1 VSSALDQSWPPF
13 VLIAGLL
20 LIGLIANR
28 DGLFAWGGARLQS
41 MPGGALALL
50 GAALLLD
57 AVVTAVLNLDTAV
70 VFLTPVLVFAARRR
84 RVAVEPFLYGCV
96 FMANASSLFL
106 PGSNLTNLLVLDAG
120 SGASGASFAAK
131 MFPLALTAA
140 VVTAVGVAVIFRR
153 QLTSGAPGRSA
164 PVAADRV
171 AFETAPLV
179 ADPAPAGDAR
189 CPTGAAGHSPTDAGR
204 ADCFAPA
211 DAPLVAGIG
220 LVATAAAVVLVLVL
234 RQPALAVLGVGLL
247 ATAIEL
253 GRSRVA
259 LTDVWRVVGPAS
271 LAAAFV
277 LTVALGTLA
286 RHWDGPAE
294 LIGGASGPETAGL
307 AALSTVLVN
316 NLPSAALYSAHAVD
330 HSRMLLLGLNVGPN
344 LAVTGALSALL
355 WFRAAR
361 EVDARPSLVEFSRRG
376 VPLALLA
383 MAAAIGVGMLT

>member
-1 VSSALDQSWPPF
+1 MSAALHQSWPPF

-20 LIGLIANR
+20 LIGLLANR

-41 MPGGALALL
+41 LPGGGVALL
-50 GAALLLD
+50 AAAFVLD

-120 SGASGASFAAK
+120 NGGSGASFAAK
-131 MFPLALTAA
+131 MFPIAITAA
-140 VVTAVGVAVIFRR
+140 VVTAVGVGLSFRR
-153 QLTSGAPGRSA
+153 HLALGRGEASGAPGEAGRGGA
-164 PVAADRV
+164 RPVADGSHAEPRV
-171 AFETAPLV
+171 V
-179 ADPAPAGDAR
+179 VGAGA
-189 CPTGAAGHSPTDAGR
+189 
-204 ADCFAPA
+204 
-211 DAPLVAGIG
+211 L
-220 LVATAAAVVLVLVL
+220 ATAAAVVLVLVL
-234 RQPALAVLGVGLL
+234 RQPALAVLAVGIVATLVEL
-247 ATAIEL
+247 A
-253 GRSRVA
+253 RRRVSLA
-259 LTDVWRVVGPAS
+259 DVWRVVGPPT

-294 LIGGASGPETAGL
+294 LIDGASGPETAGL
-307 AALSTVLVN
+307 AAISTVFVN
-316 NLPSAALYSAHAVD
+316 NLPGAALYSAHAVD

-376 VPLALLA
+376 VPLALVA
-383 MAAAIGVGMLT
+383 MGAAIVVGMLT

>member
-1 VSSALDQSWPPF
+1 VSAALHQSWPPF

-20 LIGLIANR
+20 LIGLLANR

-41 MPGGALALL
+41 LPGGAVALL
-50 GAALLLD
+50 AAALLLD

-84 RVAVEPFLYGCV
+84 RVAAEPFLYGCV

-106 PGSNLTNLLVLDAG
+106 PGSNLTNLLILDAHTG
-120 SGASGASFAAK
+120 GSGASFAVK
-131 MFPLALTAA
+131 MFPIAITAA
-140 VVTAVGVAVIFRR
+140 VVTAVGVGLSFRR
-153 QLTSGAPGRSA
+153 HLARGRSA
-164 PVAADRV
+164 AA
-171 AFETAPLV
+171 EGGT
-179 ADPAPAGDAR
+179 
-189 CPTGAAGHSPTDAGR
+189 
-204 ADCFAPA
+204 A
-211 DAPLVAGIG
+211 DALDTEPRVVLGAGA
-220 LVATAAAVVLVLVL
+220 LATAAAVVLVLVL
-234 RQPALAVLGVGLL
+234 RQPALAVLAVGVVAAL
-247 ATAIEL
+247 AEL
-253 GRSRVA
+253 ARRRISLA
-259 LTDVWRVVGPAS
+259 DIWRVVGLPS

-286 RHWDGPAE
+286 RHWDGPAQ
-294 LIGGASGPETAGL
+294 LIDGASGPETAGL
-307 AALSTVLVN
+307 AAISTVFVN

-376 VPLALLA
+376 IPLALVA
-383 MAAAIGVGMLT
+383 MAAAIVVGMLT

>member
-1 VSSALDQSWPPF
+1 MSAALEQSWPPF

-20 LIGLIANR
+20 LIGLLANR
-28 DGLFAWGGARLQS
+28 DGLFAWGGGRLEAL
-41 MPGGALALL
+41 PGGGLALL

-84 RVAVEPFLYGCV
+84 RVGVEPFLYGCV

-106 PGSNLTNLLVLDAG
+106 PGSNLTNLLVLDAHGGG
-120 SGASGASFAAK
+120 SGATFAAK
-131 MFPLALTAA
+131 MFPIAITAA
-140 VVTAVGVAVIFRR
+140 VVTAIGIAVLFHRSLAPPVRSQLSPHTGDNCERVPGAVAPEPSLVPDAGAPAPAVIF
-153 QLTSGAPGRSA
+153 GPG
-164 PVAADRV
+164 
-171 AFETAPLV
+171 L
-179 ADPAPAGDAR
+179 
-189 CPTGAAGHSPTDAGR
+189 
-204 ADCFAPA
+204 
-211 DAPLVAGIG
+211 L
-220 LVATAAAVVLVLVL
+220 ATVAAVVLVLVL
-234 RQPALAVLGVGLL
+234 RQPALAVLTVGVL
-247 ATAIEL
+247 ATAVEMV
-253 GRSRVA
+253 RSRVTLA
-259 LTDVWRVVGPAS
+259 DAWRVVGPPS

-294 LIGGASGPETAGL
+294 LIAAASGPETAGL

-376 VPLALLA
+376 IPLALIA
-383 MAAAIGVGMLT
+383 MAAAIVVGMLT

>member
-1 VSSALDQSWPPF
+1 VSAALHQSWPPF

-20 LIGLIANR
+20 LIGLLANR
-28 DGLFAWGGARLQS
+28 DGLFAWGGARLQAL
-41 MPGGALALL
+41 PGGGFALL

-57 AVVTAVLNLDTAV
+57 AVVTAILNLDTAV

-106 PGSNLTNLLVLDAG
+106 PGSNLTNLLVLDAHG
-120 SGASGASFAAK
+120 GGSGASFAAK
-131 MFPLALTAA
+131 MFPIAITAA
-140 VVTAVGVAVIFRR
+140 VVTAVGIGLSFRR
-153 QLTSGAPGRSA
+153 H
-164 PVAADRV
+164 
-171 AFETAPLV
+171 LV
-179 ADPAPAGDAR
+179 ASEMGVGRGGGANAVGDMGASGSTSLVLG
-189 CPTGAAGHSPTDAGR
+189 TGLAAVV
-204 ADCFAPA
+204 
-211 DAPLVAGIG
+211 L
-220 LVATAAAVVLVLVL
+220 AVVLVLAL
-234 RQPALAVLGVGLL
+234 QQPALAVLAVGLV
-247 ATAIEL
+247 ATAVEAL
-253 GRSRVA
+253 RRRVTLA
-259 LTDVWRVVGPAS
+259 DAWRVVGPLS

-294 LIGGASGPETAGL
+294 LIDGASGPETAGL
-307 AALSTVLVN
+307 AAISTVFVN

-330 HSRMLLLGLNVGPN
+330 HSRMLLLGLNLGPN

-376 VPLALLA
+376 VPLAVVA
-383 MAAAIGVGMLT
+383 MAAAIVVGMLT

>member
-1 VSSALDQSWPPF
+1 MSSALQQSWPPF

-28 DGLFAWGGARLQS
+28 DGLFAWGGARLES
-41 MPGGALALL
+41 LPGGALALL

-70 VFLTPVLVFAARRR
+70 VFLTPVLVYAARRR

-106 PGSNLTNLLVLDAG
+106 PGSNLTNLLVIGAG
-120 SGASGASFAAK
+120 NGSSGASFAAK

-140 VVTAVGVAVIFRR
+140 LVTAAGVAILFRR
-153 QLTSGAPGRSA
+153 ELSAAETRRAAVATIGAERSVAPSDTTGDPSAAGTGAP
-164 PVAADRV
+164 V
-171 AFETAPLV
+171 
-179 ADPAPAGDAR
+179 
-189 CPTGAAGHSPTDAGR
+189 
-204 ADCFAPA
+204 
-211 DAPLVAGIG
+211 VAGTG
-220 LVATAAAVVLVLVL
+220 LAATVAAVVLVLASHRPDLTALTV
-234 RQPALAVLGVGLL
+234 LAVALV
-247 ATAIEL
+247 ATAVEL
-253 GRSRVA
+253 LRSRVSLA
-259 LTDVWRVVGPAS
+259 DAWRVVGPPS

-361 EVDARPSLVEFSRRG
+361 EVDARPSLLEFSRRG
-376 VPLALLA
+376 IPLALIA
-383 MAAAIGVGMLT
+383 MGAAIVVGMLT

>member
-1 VSSALDQSWPPF
+1 VSSALQQSWPPF

-20 LIGLIANR
+20 LIGLLANR

-41 MPGGALALL
+41 LPGGGWALL

-106 PGSNLTNLLVLDAG
+106 PGSNLTNLLVLGAHG
-120 SGASGASFAAK
+120 GASGASFAAK
-131 MFPLALTAA
+131 MFPIAITAA
-140 VVTAVGVAVIFRR
+140 VVTAVGIAISFRR
-153 QLTSGAPGRSA
+153 QLATRPGSVVTS
-164 PVAADRV
+164 
-171 AFETAPLV
+171 
-179 ADPAPAGDAR
+179 DPAVFTLGAGVIATAVAVVLVLALSQPALAV
-189 CPTGAAGHSPTDAGR
+189 
-204 ADCFAPA
+204 FA
-211 DAPLVAGIG
+211 VG
-220 LVATAAAVVLVLVL
+220 LVATAVELLRHRIDLAAVW
-234 RQPALAVLGVGLL
+234 RILGL
-247 ATAIEL
+247 
-253 GRSRVA
+253 
-259 LTDVWRVVGPAS
+259 PS

-294 LIGGASGPETAGL
+294 LIAGSSGPETALL
-307 AALSTVLVN
+307 AAGSTVLVN
-316 NLPSAALYSAHAVD
+316 NLPAAALYSAHAVD

-361 EVDARPSLVEFSRRG
+361 EVDARPSLLEFSRRG
-376 VPLALLA
+376 VPLALAALA
-383 MAAAIGVGMLT
+383 AGILAGIVN

>member
-1 VSSALDQSWPPF
+1 VSAALHQSWPPF

-20 LIGLIANR
+20 LIGLLANR
-28 DGLFAWGGARLQS
+28 DGLFAWGGARLQRL
-41 MPGGALALL
+41 PGGGVALL
-50 GAALLLD
+50 AAALLLD

-120 SGASGASFAAK
+120 TGGSGASFAAK
-131 MFPLALTAA
+131 MFPLAITAA
-140 VVTAVGVAVIFRR
+140 VVTAIGIGFSFRR
-153 QLTSGAPGRSA
+153 H
-164 PVAADRV
+164 
-171 AFETAPLV
+171 LV
-179 ADPAPAGDAR
+179 ARPGAAYVGPETGDAEL
-189 CPTGAAGHSPTDAGR
+189 G
-204 ADCFAPA
+204 A
-211 DAPLVAGIG
+211 DADPRVTLGPGA
-220 LVATAAAVVLVLVL
+220 LATAAAVVLVLVL
-234 RQPALAVLGVGLL
+234 RQPALAVLAVGVVATIVDL
-247 ATAIEL
+247 A
-253 GRSRVA
+253 RSRVDLA
-259 LTDVWRVVGPAS
+259 AVWRILGLPS
-271 LAAAFV
+271 LLVAFV

-307 AALSTVLVN
+307 AAISTVFVN

-361 EVDARPSLVEFSRRG
+361 EVGARPSLVEFSRKG
-376 VPLALLA
+376 VPLALVA
-383 MAAAIGVGMLT
+383 MAAAIVVGMLT

>member
-1 VSSALDQSWPPF
+1 VSAALQQSWPPF

-20 LIGLIANR
+20 LIGLLANR

-41 MPGGALALL
+41 LPGGGFALL

-106 PGSNLTNLLVLDAG
+106 PGSNLTNLLVLDAHG
-120 SGASGASFAAK
+120 GGSGASFAAK
-131 MFPLALTAA
+131 MFPIAITAA
-140 VVTAVGVAVIFRR
+140 VVTAVGIAISFRR
-153 QLTSGAPGRSA
+153 HLAARPGGVV
-164 PVAADRV
+164 VAA
-171 AFETAPLV
+171 
-179 ADPAPAGDAR
+179 ADPPVVTRGAGVIATVAAAVLVLGLSQPALAV
-189 CPTGAAGHSPTDAGR
+189 
-204 ADCFAPA
+204 FA
-211 DAPLVAGIG
+211 VG
-220 LVATAAAVVLVLVL
+220 LVATAVELARHRIDLAAVW
-234 RQPALAVLGVGLL
+234 RIVGL
-247 ATAIEL
+247 
-253 GRSRVA
+253 
-259 LTDVWRVVGPAS
+259 PS

-294 LIGGASGPETAGL
+294 LIAGASGPETALL
-307 AALSTVLVN
+307 AAGSTVLVN

-361 EVDARPSLVEFSRRG
+361 EVDARPSLLEFSRRG
-376 VPLALLA
+376 VPLALAALA
-383 MAAAIGVGMLT
+383 AGILAGIVN

>member
-1 VSSALDQSWPPF
+1 VSAALQQSWPPF

-41 MPGGALALL
+41 LPGGGLALL

-120 SGASGASFAAK
+120 TGGSGASFAAK
-131 MFPLALTAA
+131 MFPLAITAA
-140 VVTAVGVAVIFRR
+140 VVTAVGVGLSFRR
-153 QLTSGAPGRSA
+153 HLTASRSQLSTHGVDKCEREAEARVELGA
-164 PVAADRV
+164 
-171 AFETAPLV
+171 
-179 ADPAPAGDAR
+179 
-189 CPTGAAGHSPTDAGR
+189 
-204 ADCFAPA
+204 
-211 DAPLVAGIG
+211 G
-220 LVATAAAVVLVLVL
+220 LLATIAAVVLVLLL
-234 RQPALAVLGVGLL
+234 RQPALAVFAVGVVATLVEL
-247 ATAIEL
+247 A
-253 GRSRVA
+253 RRRVDLA
-259 LTDVWRVVGPAS
+259 DVWRVVGPLS

-294 LIGGASGPETAGL
+294 LIDGASGPETAGL
-307 AALSTVLVN
+307 AAISTVFVN

-376 VPLALLA
+376 IPLALVA
-383 MAAAIGVGMLT
+383 MAAAIVVGMLT

>member
-1 VSSALDQSWPPF
+1 VLGRSHPVSAALHQSWPPF

-20 LIGLIANR
+20 LIGLLANR
-28 DGLFAWGGARLQS
+28 DGLFAWGGARLES
-41 MPGGALALL
+41 LPGGGLALL

-84 RVAVEPFLYGCV
+84 RVGVEPFLYGCV

-106 PGSNLTNLLVLDAG
+106 PGSNLTNLLVLDAHG
-120 SGASGASFAAK
+120 GASGASFAAK
-131 MFPLALTAA
+131 MFPIAVTAA
-140 VVTAVGVAVIFRR
+140 MVTAVGIAFLFRRSLASRSTVMGSGARPAATGWRDGESGGHRGGTANGEAGGLRAPAAVDAAPTLVLGTGLAATVAAVI
-153 QLTSGAPGRSA
+153 
-164 PVAADRV
+164 
-171 AFETAPLV
+171 
-179 ADPAPAGDAR
+179 
-189 CPTGAAGHSPTDAGR
+189 
-204 ADCFAPA
+204 
-211 DAPLVAGIG
+211 
-220 LVATAAAVVLVLVL
+220 LVLAL
-234 RQPALAVLGVGLL
+234 RQPALAVFGVGLL

-253 GRSRVA
+253 LRHRVTLA
-259 LTDVWRVVGPAS
+259 DAWRVVGPTS
-271 LAAAFV
+271 LAVAFV

-294 LIGGASGPETAGL
+294 LIGSASGPETALL

-330 HSRMLLLGLNVGPN
+330 HSRMLLLGLDVGPN

-361 EVDARPSLVEFSRRG
+361 EVDARPSLLEFSRRG
-376 VPLALLA
+376 IPLALVA
-383 MAAAIGVGMLT
+383 MAAAIVVGMLT

>member
-1 VSSALDQSWPPF
+1 VSSALHQSWPPF

-20 LIGLIANR
+20 LIGLVANR

-50 GAALLLD
+50 AAALLLD

-106 PGSNLTNLLVLDAG
+106 PGSNLTNLLVLDAS
-120 SGASGASFAAK
+120 SGASGASFATK
-131 MFPLALTAA
+131 MFPLAITAA
-140 VVTAVGVAVIFRR
+140 LVTAVGVAVIFRR
-153 QLTSGAPGRSA
+153 VLA
-164 PVAADRV
+164 
-171 AFETAPLV
+171 TAPDRGRPEARLPD
-179 ADPAPAGDAR
+179 ARSTAPAASG
-189 CPTGAAGHSPTDAGR
+189 GGR
-204 ADCFAPA
+204 FASGE
-211 DAPLVAGIG
+211 APLVAGVG
-220 LVATAAAVVLVLVL
+220 LVATAAAVILVLVL
-234 RQPALAVLGVGLL
+234 RQPALAVFGVGLF

-253 GRSRVA
+253 VRSRIA
-259 LTDVWRVVGPAS
+259 PADVWRVVGPLS
-271 LAAAFV
+271 LGAAFV

-294 LIGGASGPETAGL
+294 LIGRASGPETAGL

-355 WFRAAR
+355 WFRAAN
-361 EVDARPSLVEFSRRG
+361 EVDARPSLLEFSRRG
-376 VPLALLA
+376 VPLALVA
-383 MAAAIGVGMLT
+383 MAAAIAVGMLT

>member
-1 VSSALDQSWPPF
+1 VSGRSSAVSAALHQSWPPF
-13 VLIAGLL
+13 ALITGLL
-20 LIGLIANR
+20 LIGLLANR
-28 DGLFAWGGARLQS
+28 DGLFAWGGARLEAL
-41 MPGGALALL
+41 PGRGLALL

-84 RVAVEPFLYGCV
+84 RVRVEPFLYGCV

-120 SGASGASFAAK
+120 EGGSGASFAAK
-131 MFPLALTAA
+131 MFPIAITAA
-140 VVTAVGVAVIFRR
+140 VVTAIGIAILFRGAFAGRPGSVGAAP
-153 QLTSGAPGRSA
+153 SSGGAPAVVLG
-164 PVAADRV
+164 P
-171 AFETAPLV
+171 
-179 ADPAPAGDAR
+179 
-189 CPTGAAGHSPTDAGR
+189 
-204 ADCFAPA
+204 
-211 DAPLVAGIG
+211 G
-220 LVATAAAVVLVLVL
+220 LVATVAAIVLVLAL
-234 RQPALAVLGVGLL
+234 RQPALPVLAVGLL
-247 ATAIEL
+247 ATAVEL
-253 GRSRVA
+253 LRSRINLA
-259 LTDVWRVVGPAS
+259 DVWRVVGPPS

-294 LIGGASGPETAGL
+294 LIAGASGPETAGL
-307 AALSTVLVN
+307 AALSAVLVN

-361 EVDARPSLVEFSRRG
+361 EVDARPSLLEFSRRG
-376 VPLALLA
+376 IPLALVA
-383 MAAAIGVGMLT
+383 MAAAIVVGMLT

>member
-1 VSSALDQSWPPF
+1 MSAALAQSWPPF

-41 MPGGALALL
+41 LPGGGIALL
-50 GAALLLD
+50 GAALLLV

-84 RVAVEPFLYGCV
+84 RVSIEPFLYGCV

-120 SGASGASFAAK
+120 HGGSGASFAAT
-131 MFPLALTAA
+131 MFPVAITAA
-140 VVTAVGVAVIFRR
+140 VVTAVGVGVSFRR
-153 QLTSGAPGRSA
+153 
-164 PVAADRV
+164 
-171 AFETAPLV
+171 
-179 ADPAPAGDAR
+179 
-189 CPTGAAGHSPTDAGR
+189 H
-204 ADCFAPA
+204 
-211 DAPLVAGIG
+211 LVAGPGGGAGSPGRRVDGDVSPASEPRVVLGAG
-220 LVATAAAVVLVLVL
+220 LLATAAAVVLVLAL
-234 RQPALAVLGVGLL
+234 RQPALAVLAVGVVATLVEL
-247 ATAIEL
+247 ARRRIDLAD
-253 GRSRVA
+253 A
-259 LTDVWRVVGPAS
+259 WRVVGLPS
-271 LAAAFV
+271 LTAAFV

-286 RHWDGPAE
+286 RHWNGPAE
-294 LIGGASGPETAGL
+294 LIDGATGPETAGL
-307 AALSTVLVN
+307 AAISTVFVN

-376 VPLALLA
+376 VPLALVA
-383 MAAAIGVGMLT
+383 MGAAIVVGMLT

>member
-1 VSSALDQSWPPF
+1 VSSALRQSWPPF

-20 LIGLIANR
+20 LIGLLANR
-28 DGLFAWGGARLQS
+28 DGLFAWGGARLQGL
-41 MPGGALALL
+41 PGGGAALL

-106 PGSNLTNLLVLDAG
+106 PGSNLTNLLVLDAHG
-120 SGASGASFAAK
+120 GASGASFAAK
-131 MFPLALTAA
+131 MFPLAITGALVTALGVAILFRRSLTA
-140 VVTAVGVAVIFRR
+140 G
-153 QLTSGAPGRSA
+153 
-164 PVAADRV
+164 AADGPAR
-171 AFETAPLV
+171 AADSRPAPLV
-179 ADPAPAGDAR
+179 LG
-189 CPTGAAGHSPTDAGR
+189 
-204 ADCFAPA
+204 
-211 DAPLVAGIG
+211 VG
-220 LVATAAAVVLVLVL
+220 LLATIAAVVLVLL
-234 RQPALAVLGVGLL
+234 LHQPALAVLAVGLL

-253 GRSRVA
+253 LRSQVDLA
-259 LTDVWRVVGPAS
+259 DVWRVLGLPS

-286 RHWDGPAE
+286 RHWDGPAA
-294 LIGGASGPETAGL
+294 LIAHAGGPETAGL
-307 AALSTVLVN
+307 AAISTVFVN
-316 NLPSAALYSAHAVD
+316 NLPAAALYSAHAVD

-361 EVDARPSLVEFSRRG
+361 EVGERPSLLDFSRRG
-376 VPLALLA
+376 IPLALAA
-383 MAAAIGVGMLT
+383 MAAAILVGIAT